1 MTKRRGGGKTSSV
14 HFPMKSPAS
23 KTPQRTFKHL
33 DFIPLSQIKK
43 VADIKESDGKR
54 DLQYKI
60 TDVQRKGRYDWGV
73 LADLATIVLDGLQC
87 WRNSCTAMW

>member
-43 VADIKESDGKR
+43 VADIKESDGK
-54 DLQYKI
+54 L
-60 TDVQRKGRYDWGV
+60 DVQYVMTVQSNLPVPRGMTGV
-73 LADLATIVLDGLQC
+73 LRERDDG
-87 WRNSCTAMW
+87 RGAFSRSCNCCVG